1 MPAVFDT
8 GTNLLVLDPSRPV
21 ENSNPVTLKKKAGAV
36 VEARGAGVDRE
47 GPLPCAVVSG
57 QGSSAPMN
65 LETLETFT
73 FPTTRG
79 QGAVHI

>member
-1 MPAVFDT
+1 MPTVFGT

-21 ENSNPVTLKKKAGAV
+21 ENSNPVTLKEKAGAV

-73 FPTTRG
+73 FTTTRG
-79 QGAVHI
+79 GGAVRI